1 MSVFRPNRNRK
12 LAPPLRIFTE
22 VYLLS
27 LGEEADFPLLRPR
40 FDLNE
45 RAFRFLSPPSLFMNP
60 IDIIKSNT
68 EGIISLEDLG
78 ERLKLDRP
86 LKVKLG
92 VDPTRPDLTFGHM
105 VVFNKLRQFQDL
117 GHEAILII
125 GDFTTWIGDPSGRS
139 ATRPVLTKEE
149 ISENARTYLDQAF
162 KILDRDKT
170 TVRNNSEWFSQ
181 MSFQNALAL
190 ARQMT
195 VARMLERDD
204 FAKRY
209 KDNTPIS
216 IIEFLYPLVQGYDSL
231 TIEADVELGGTD
243 QLFNMLVGRNLQK
256 TEGKPGQIV
265 ITMPLLVGLD
275 GVKKMSKSMDN
286 YIAFN
291 DSPKD
296 MFGKIMSVSD
306 EAMGEYYRLLLT
318 ATDEDMKNIQSLH
331 PMEAKK
337 NLAQKM
343 TAKLY
348 DETTGQHE
356 REQFEKV
363 FSRREIRDDMPVFQ
377 WSDLTDKNEDTLLN
391 LMAAT
396 NLFPSKKEA
405 RRLIQQGAVKIEG
418 NRSED
423 PQQLLTNQKT
433 TIQAGKR
440 TFFKILS

>member
-1 MSVFRPNRNRK
+1 MT
-12 LAPPLRIFTE
+12 PLQNIQ
-22 VYLLS
+22 
-27 LGEEADFPLLRPR
+27 
-40 FDLNE
+40 
-45 RAFRFLSPPSLFMNP
+45 
-60 IDIIKSNT
+60 SNT
-68 EGIISLEDLG
+68 EDIISLEDLK
-78 ERLKLDRP
+78 ERLGLDRP

-139 ATRPVLTKEE
+139 STRPVLTKEE
-149 ISENARTYLDQAF
+149 IAENARTYLEQAF
-162 KILDRDKT
+162 KILDKDKT
-170 TVRNNSEWFSQ
+170 TVRNNSEWFSR
-181 MSFQNALAL
+181 MSFQDALAL

-209 KDNTPIS
+209 ADQTPIS

-231 TIEADVELGGTD
+231 AIEADIELGGTD

-256 TEGKPGQIV
+256 IEGQPGQIV

-296 MFGKIMSVSD
+296 LFGKIMSLTD
-306 EAMGEYYRLLLT
+306 EAMGEYYRLLLL
-318 ATDEDMKNIQSLH
+318 ASEERIKSLETEH

-337 NLAQKM
+337 NLAQEM

-348 DETTGQHE
+348 DEATALHE

-363 FSRREIRDDMPVFQ
+363 FSHRQTRDDMPSFQ
-377 WSDLTDKNEDTLLN
+377 WTDLTGENEDTLLN

-405 RRLIQQGAVKIEG
+405 RRLIQQGAVKIDG
-418 NRSED
+418 NRCED
-423 PQQLLTNQKT
+423 PQEILNKPNKPTT
-433 TIQAGKR
+433 ITIQAGKR
-440 TFFKILS
+440 TFFKVLSE